1 MALTYTCTNRFVS
14 GPRELDS
21 ELYFHFFVF
30 VYENAC
36 VNLEEVCYDAK
47 TIYLGI
53 QRGINLSGSSE
64 RMCVELRN

>member
-1 MALTYTCTNRFVS
+1 MS

-36 VNLEEVCYDAK
+36 VNLEEVCV

-53 QRGINLSGSSE
+53 QRGINLCGSSE